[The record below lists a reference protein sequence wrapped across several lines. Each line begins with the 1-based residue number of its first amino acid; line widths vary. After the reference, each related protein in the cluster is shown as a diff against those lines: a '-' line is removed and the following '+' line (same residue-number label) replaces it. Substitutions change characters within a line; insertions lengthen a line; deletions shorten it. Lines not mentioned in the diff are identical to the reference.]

1 MSVKPIDEGV
11 IKYQAIH
18 ENSSAPVHPLLSQ
31 LDDARTELFD
41 LGFIGAY
48 SDGVGYGNVSIR
60 HRSGCIIS
68 GTSTGAFRVL
78 GVGGYCSVHAFDIQQ
93 NTVFTVGPVNASSE
107 SMTHCA
113 IYKANPLIECVLH
126 IHGRTLWSRL
136 LEEGYPFTPVDI
148 PYGTPQMAEG
158 MLSLVRNGITPF
170 GILVMAGHEEGI
182 VAYGQTIYSVLNQI
196 KALLEP
202 KF

>member
-1 MSVKPIDEGV
+1 MSTQPIDEGI
-11 IKYQAIH
+11 IKYHAIH

-48 SDGVGYGNVSIR
+48 SDGIGYGNVSIR
-60 HRSGCIIS
+60 HQSGCIIS
-68 GTSTGAFRVL
+68 GTATGALRL
-78 GVGGYCSVHAFDIQQ
+78 LRANNYCSVIAFDIQK
-93 NTVFTVGPVNASSE
+93 NTVHTAGPVNASSE

-126 IHGRTLWSRL
+126 IHCRNLWTRL
-136 LEEGYPFTPVDI
+136 LEEGCPSTPADV
-148 PYGTPQMAEG
+148 PYGTPQMAES
-158 MLSLVRNGITPF
+158 MSTLIKDSIAPF
-170 GILVMAGHEEGI
+170 GILVMAGHDEGI
-182 VAYGQTIYSVLNQI
+182 VTYGQTIYSALHQI

-202 KF
+202 KV